1 MSRLVDVYI
10 RQSLNIFACFCI
22 ALAMLVGVA
31 LASAGVQS
39 NSIENTIVTPY
50 LKSPFWRFRLGYH
63 DMFARQLLYTLEL
76 KNKQPYIDHN
86 KINKVGALHDCI

>member
-1 MSRLVDVYI
+1 MMSVKCSQYNFVKLL
-10 RQSLNIFACFCI
+10 LNILICFCI
-22 ALAMLVGVA
+22 AIAMLAGVA
-31 LASAGVQS
+31 LVSAGVRS

-76 KNKQPYIDHN
+76 KNEQPCIDHN
-86 KINKVGALHDCI
+86 KTSMVGIVA